1 MFIHHSQTTNPG
13 PRFLSSYSRDN
24 ISVLHMHYSF
34 LFKYRNYLK
43 ECPGLNECL
52 LLMSVPLH
60 SWKIYWAPRL
70 KWGPP
75 QTRKGELIWKSAM
88 SSEELV
94 QIVCKNDK
102 FPSVR
107 YSSSDNDIVHSFFVS
122 NQFIING
129 SSPPEVFL
137 RKGVLKIWSKFTGEH

>member
-1 MFIHHSQTTNPG
+1 MCLYITIFIHHSQTTNPG

-88 SSEELV
+88 SPEELV
-94 QIVCKNDK
+94 QIVCKNGK
-102 FPSVR
+102 FPLVR
-107 YSSSDNDIVHSFFVS
+107 YSSSDDDIDIKLQLFATNKFFILR
-122 NQFIING
+122 FIFCLVWKMI
-129 SSPPEVFL
+129 F
-137 RKGVLKIWSKFTGEH
+137 